1 VECFKKLEVKH
12 ARILFPRAALAREIL
27 PEELRNMGAEVDV
40 VEAYRTVRPENGIGL
55 VKEMLSTGS
64 VDVVTFTSSST
75 VTNFVEMFRPDGES
89 FFKWMESVT
98 VACIGPITANTAQE
112 NGLSVAIVAPEYTV
126 DGLTKTI
133 LEHFSC
139 R

>member
-1 VECFKKLEVKH
+1 
-12 ARILFPRAALAREIL
+12 
-27 PEELRNMGAEVDV
+27 NMGAEVDV
-40 VEAYRTVRPENGIGL
+40 VEAYRTVRPESGIGR

-75 VTNFVEMFRPDGES
+75 VINFVEMFRPEGEK
-89 FFKWMESVT
+89 FLEWMESVT

-112 NGLSVAIVAPEYTV
+112 NGLSVSLVAPEYTV
-126 DGLTKTI
+126 DGLAKTI
-133 LEHFSC
+133 LERFSC